1 MLQVRIAGLATLTR
15 GFIRCAVLS
24 RAASLPPAPARSPHV
39 PGLMVTASVDKS
51 VKVWDVLDAA
61 SAPTLVA
68 TKQMA
73 VGQLFS
79 TQFDAGAPFL
89 LAVGGSKG
97 VVALW
102 EMTEDR
108 SISSAF
114 SGRSALASQ
123 LQHTKPAFSFEPPP
137 SAACPSGPAVGSAG
151 PAGEVAAPAGQRVVK
166 AKRKKQ
172 K

>member
-1 MLQVRIAGLATLTR
+1 MVSCHDVRSLASPLWTVHAHDAGLVRVLQVRIAGLATPTR

-24 RAASLPPAPARSPHV
+24 RAAPSARAAHSPHV

-79 TQFDAGAPFL
+79 AQFDAGAPFL
-89 LAVGGSKG
+89 LAVEARR
-97 VVALW
+97 V
-102 EMTEDR
+102 
-108 SISSAF
+108 SSRL
-114 SGRSALASQ
+114 GN
-123 LQHTKPAFSFEPPP
+123 E
-137 SAACPSGPAVGSAG
+137 
-151 PAGEVAAPAGQRVVK
+151 
-166 AKRKKQ
+166 
-172 K
+172 

>member
-1 MLQVRIAGLATLTR
+1 MMRPLRSRSMAWRIGSPSARPHPTRVRTR
-15 GFIRCAVLS
+15 
-24 RAASLPPAPARSPHV
+24 P
-39 PGLMVTASVDKS
+39 
-51 VKVWDVLDAA
+51 DAA
-61 SAPTLVA
+61 PAPTLVA
-68 TKQMA
+68 TKAMA

-79 TQFDAGAPFL
+79 AQFDAGAPFL

-102 EMTEDR
+102 EMNEDR

-137 SAACPSGPAVGSAG
+137 SAACPSSSPDHPAAG
-151 PAGEVAAPAGQRVVK
+151 ASSSRSIDCAAGRDAADARHQQRRNEREEK
-166 AKRKKQ
+166 SKK
-172 K
+172 

>member
-1 MLQVRIAGLATLTR
+1 
-15 GFIRCAVLS
+15 
-24 RAASLPPAPARSPHV
+24 
-39 PGLMVTASVDKS
+39 MVTASVDKS

-61 SAPTLVA
+61 PAPTLVA
-68 TKQMA
+68 TKAMA

-79 TQFDAGAPFL
+79 AQFDVGAPFL

-102 EMTEDR
+102 EMNEDR

-114 SGRSALASQ
+114 SGRDALASQ

-137 SAACPSGPAVGSAG
+137 SAAAPPPAGPPAASSVG
-151 PAGEVAAPAGQRVVK
+151 PAGDAPAPAGPGSAK
-166 AKRKKQ
+166 AKKKS
-172 K
+172 KSRRGGK